1 MKLHV
6 LLIVGFALGA
16 TGCEKQEQVAPEQAD
31 EAQTTAPAAAPMAAE
46 DAASEKKFYEYV
58 GFLEHM
64 HTHADQVDEIN
75 MALADGDLDAA
86 KGPAAWLS
94 RHKPASGIPSAL
106 QPHLAGMREAAR
118 DVENAPDLETAH
130 TASLRVTRQCQAC
143 HAAAG
148 IIRHEIEQ
156 EDD

>member
-6 LLIVGFALGA
+6 LLIVGFALCV
-16 TGCEKQEQVAPEQAD
+16 TGCEKKEQAD
-31 EAQTTAPAAAPMAAE
+31 EAQTTAPAVEPMAAE
-46 DAASEKKFYEYV
+46 KKSYQYE

-94 RHKPASGIPSAL
+94 RHEQVDGIPSAW
-106 QPHLAGMREAAR
+106 QPHLSGMRDAAR

-130 TASLRVTRQCQAC
+130 AASIRITRQCQAC

-148 IIRHEIEQ
+148 IIRQEIEQ